1 MSYDDMPQKQ
11 ARIEALREEKGRL
24 QKVRQ
29 TIAFYEANAASGK
42 VKKAVLPQMAQQ
54 IQPAEGAKY
63 STNGA
68 GKALDRG
75 LMRWILGGGSIL
87 LVLLPFLSW
96 ITVAGYDV
104 SFFKMAS
111 GIEKLND
118 FLGAFSTDDVRVMQ
132 GICIFI
138 CCVMIG
144 IAVVNGIAA
153 YCTLRSGKTGWI
165 YGGTIYG
172 MAAFGVLWLFVLY
185 INMKLKEALGSYGDY
200 IKFKMTFPAWLAVIL
215 AIVLCVLNAN
225 REKLERSFKGETL
238 SGANAVSGTN
248 QGILPITNY
257 YPWEELQLCTLHMT
271 GHAVRN
277 IWMDYKYVGCAGEV
291 DRKSAQIVADI
302 VFKTTKGVFI
312 IPGISWFISQIQRQ
326 GETERKSF
334 QAVPFSAQDVI
345 NVESMLRTVE
355 VVGTEKKIICD
366 VSVDSGLD
374 CRELLNY
381 RGLSGRQFA
390 VCKEQE
396 LKAGKIDS
404 EGMYC
409 TY

>member
-1 MSYDDMPQKQ
+1 
-11 ARIEALREEKGRL
+11 
-24 QKVRQ
+24 
-29 TIAFYEANAASGK
+29 
-42 VKKAVLPQMAQQ
+42 
-54 IQPAEGAKY
+54 
-63 STNGA
+63 
-68 GKALDRG
+68 
-75 LMRWILGGGSIL
+75 
-87 LVLLPFLSW
+87 
-96 ITVAGYDV
+96 
-104 SFFKMAS
+104 
-111 GIEKLND
+111 
-118 FLGAFSTDDVRVMQ
+118 
-132 GICIFI
+132 
-138 CCVMIG
+138 MIG

-153 YCTLRSGKTGWI
+153 YCTLRSGKTGWV

-172 MAAFGVLWLFVLY
+172 MAVFGVLWLFVLY

-271 GHAVRN
+271 GHAMRN

-345 NVESMLRTVE
+345 NVECMLRTVE

>member
-1 MSYDDMPQKQ
+1 M
-11 ARIEALREEKGRL
+11 
-24 QKVRQ
+24 
-29 TIAFYEANAASGK
+29 
-42 VKKAVLPQMAQQ
+42 
-54 IQPAEGAKY
+54 
-63 STNGA
+63 
-68 GKALDRG
+68 
-75 LMRWILGGGSIL
+75 
-87 LVLLPFLSW
+87 
-96 ITVAGYDV
+96 
-104 SFFKMAS
+104 
-111 GIEKLND
+111 
-118 FLGAFSTDDVRVMQ
+118 
-132 GICIFI
+132 
-138 CCVMIG
+138 
-144 IAVVNGIAA
+144 
-153 YCTLRSGKTGWI
+153 
-165 YGGTIYG
+165 
-172 MAAFGVLWLFVLY
+172 
-185 INMKLKEALGSYGDY
+185 
-200 IKFKMTFPAWLAVIL
+200 IL

-271 GHAVRN
+271 EHAVRN
-277 IWMDYKYVGCAGEV
+277 IWLDYKYVGCAGEV

-312 IPGISWFISQIQRQ
+312 IPGISWFISQMQRQ

-345 NVESMLRTVE
+345 NVECMLRTVE